1 MPALVEV
8 AAGQLP
14 MADSLSAKGKTINRF
29 SEGSETSAHFK
40 DGRIARWTT
49 MKKAMITGI
58 TGQDGAYLSRL
69 LLEKGYEVYGAFR
82 RTSDLHLN
90 RLKYLGVDRAIH
102 YLPLELLEFTNIY
115 KAIERV
121 QADEFYNLGAQS
133 FVALS
138 FDEPIYTTDVTAM
151 GPLRV
156 LEAIRVLN
164 PQTKFYQASSSEM
177 FGKVQTIPQ
186 DETTPFY
193 PRSPY
198 SIAKLAAHWA
208 TVNYRESYGL
218 FACSGI
224 LFNHESP
231 LRGLEFVTRKITHG
245 IAEIQH
251 GLQEKLT
258 LGNLNA
264 RRDWGFAPEYV
275 EAMWRMMQQ
284 SQAEDYVVATGETHT
299 IREFAEHAFQAVGID
314 IRWEGKDSQE
324 KGFDKKT
331 GKIFVE
337 VSPEFFRPAEVD
349 LLIGNAKKAE
359 TKLGW
364 KPRTKFQDLVHLMVE
379 ADLKRVSDS
388 RY

>member
-1 MPALVEV
+1 MKEGPPSWEEGRALED
-8 AAGQLP
+8 AG
-14 MADSLSAKGKTINRF
+14 
-29 SEGSETSAHFK
+29 
-40 DGRIARWTT
+40 

-69 LLEKGYEVYGAFR
+69 LLEKGYEVHGTFR

-90 RLKYLGVDRAIH
+90 RLKYLGVDRDIS
-102 YLPLELLEFTNIY
+102 YLPLELLEFNNIY

-121 QADEFYNLGAQS
+121 QPDEFYNLGAQS

-138 FDEPIYTTDVTAM
+138 FDEPIFTTDVTAL

-156 LEAIRVLN
+156 LEAVRVLN
-164 PQTKFYQASSSEM
+164 PRIKFYQASSSEM
-177 FGKVQTIPQ
+177 FGKVRTVPQ

-198 SIAKLAAHWA
+198 SIAKLTAHWT

-231 LRGLEFVTRKITHG
+231 LRGLEFVTRKITRG
-245 IAEIQH
+245 IAQIQH
-251 GLQEKLT
+251 RLQEKLT

-264 RRDWGFAPEYV
+264 RRDWGFAPEFV
-275 EAMWRMMQQ
+275 EAMWLMLQQ
-284 SQAEDYVVATGETHT
+284 SKADDFVVATGETHT
-299 IREFAEHAFQAVGID
+299 IREFVEEAFRAVGRD
-314 IRWEGKDSQE
+314 IYWEGKDGEE
-324 KGFDKKT
+324 KGKDKKT
-331 GKIFVE
+331 GKVLVE

-349 LLIGNAKKAE
+349 LLIGNAGKAE
-359 TKLGW
+359 AILGW
-364 KPRTKFQDLVHLMVE
+364 KPKTRFKDLVHLMVE
-379 ADLKRVSDS
+379 ADLQRVSNA
-388 RY
+388 